1 MLDRNRGF
9 QQVDSFR
16 SEHSAIGAD
25 INDNTA
31 KVHDYS

>member
-16 SEHSAIGAD
+16 SADSAIGAD
-25 INDNTA
+25 TGDNTA